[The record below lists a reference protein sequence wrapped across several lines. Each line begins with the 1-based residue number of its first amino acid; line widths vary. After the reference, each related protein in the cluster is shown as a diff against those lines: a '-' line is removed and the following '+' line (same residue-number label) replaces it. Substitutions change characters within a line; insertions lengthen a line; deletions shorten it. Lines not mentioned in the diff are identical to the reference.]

1 MASRGGPVGR
11 RGATGFPRTHMA
23 EPLTALER
31 RVLDWLVEYVRRH
44 TYQPSIREIGA
55 EFGIRSTKTVS
66 ELLQSLAD
74 KGWVERDPSRSRGV
88 RLLGLDLDAD
98 VVSVPH
104 IDVHLS
110 DPSLEDPL
118 ESLTLDR
125 KLAGAAGAFLISMV
139 GDDMRD
145 SGIRDGDLLLVE
157 PVPVEELEDGDLTVA
172 RIGGETVVRRFGRR
186 GGGRVVLEAAGSPA
200 TVMMASALTVLGRVG
215 AVIRRLR
222 TDAPAGL
229 VPEPKGE
236 GAIAG

>member
-1 MASRGGPVGR
+1 MP
-11 RGATGFPRTHMA
+11 
-23 EPLTALER
+23 EPLTTLER
-31 RVLDWLVEYVRRH
+31 RVLDWLVEYVRQH

-55 EFGIRSTKTVS
+55 EFGIKSTKTVS
-66 ELLQSLAD
+66 ELLQSLAS
-74 KGWVERDPSRSRGV
+74 KGWVERDPARSRGV
-88 RLLGLDLDAD
+88 KLLGLRLDAD

-104 IDVHLS
+104 IDIHLS
-110 DPSLEDPL
+110 DPSLDDPI

-125 KLAGAAGAFLISMV
+125 KLAASAGCFLISMV

-157 PVPVEELEDGDLTVA
+157 PVAVAELEDGDLAVT
-172 RIGGETVVRRFGRR
+172 RMDGETTVRRFERR
-186 GGGRVVLEAAGSPA
+186 VGGRVVLEAASGAPA
-200 TVMMASALTVLGRVG
+200 IMTTADSLKVQGRVG

-229 VPEPKGE
+229 VTERKGE

>member
-1 MASRGGPVGR
+1 MP
-11 RGATGFPRTHMA
+11 

-31 RVLDWLVEYVRRH
+31 RVLDWLVAYVRHH

-55 EFGIRSTKTVS
+55 EFDIKSTKTVS
-66 ELLQSLAD
+66 ELLQALAD
-74 KGWVERDPSRSRGV
+74 KGWIERNASRSRGV
-88 RLLGLDLDAD
+88 RLLGLDLGAD

-110 DPSLEDPL
+110 NPTLEDPL

-125 KLAGAAGAFLISMV
+125 KLAGSAGSFLISMV
-139 GDDMRD
+139 GNEMRD

-157 PVPVEELEDGDLTVA
+157 SVSVDELEDGDLAVT
-172 RIGGETVVRRFGRR
+172 RLEGETVVRRFGRR
-186 GGGRVVLEAAGSPA
+186 GGGRVVLEATDAPARVTTAAG
-200 TVMMASALTVLGRVG
+200 MEVLGRVG

-229 VPEPKGE
+229 VEERKGE

>member
-1 MASRGGPVGR
+1 MP
-11 RGATGFPRTHMA
+11 

-31 RVLDWLVEYVRRH
+31 RILDWLVEYVRHH

-55 EFGIRSTKTVS
+55 EFDIKSTKTVS
-66 ELLQSLAD
+66 EVLQALAR

-88 RLLGLDLDAD
+88 RLLGLNLEAD

-125 KLAGAAGAFLISMV
+125 KLAGAAGSFLISMV
-139 GDDMRD
+139 GNDMRD

-157 PVPVEELEDGDLTVA
+157 AVAADELEDGDLAVA
-172 RIGGETVVRRFGRR
+172 RIDGETVVRRFARR
-186 GGGRVVLEAAGSPA
+186 GGGRVVLEAADSPA
-200 TVMMASALTVLGRVG
+200 RVTTATALEVLGRIG

-229 VPEPKGE
+229 VGERKGE

>member
-1 MASRGGPVGR
+1 MPQ
-11 RGATGFPRTHMA
+11 
-23 EPLTALER
+23 PLTALER
-31 RVLDWLVEYVRRH
+31 RILDWLVEYVRQH

-55 EFGIRSTKTVS
+55 EFDIKSTKTVS
-66 ELLQSLAD
+66 EVLQALAS
-74 KGWVERDPSRSRGV
+74 KGWVERDPSRSRGL

-125 KLAGAAGAFLISMV
+125 KLAGGAGSFLISMV
-139 GDDMRD
+139 GSDMRD

-157 PVPVEELEDGDLTVA
+157 AVPVDEMEDGDLAVA
-172 RIGGETVVRRFGRR
+172 RLDGETVVRRFGRR
-186 GGGRVVLEAAGSPA
+186 GGGRVVLEGADSAPRV
-200 TVMMASALTVLGRVG
+200 TTTASLEVLGRVG

-229 VPEPKGE
+229 VGERKGE

>member
-1 MASRGGPVGR
+1 
-11 RGATGFPRTHMA
+11 MA
-23 EPLTALER
+23 EPLTSLER
-31 RVLDWLVEYVRRH
+31 RILDWLIEYVRRH

-55 EFGIRSTKTVS
+55 EFGIKSTKTVS
-66 ELLQSLAD
+66 ELIQSLAD
-74 KGWVERDPSRSRGV
+74 KGWVQRDPSRSRGL
-88 RLLGLDLDAD
+88 RLLGLELDAD

-125 KLAGAAGAFLISMV
+125 KLAGGAGSFMISMV
-139 GDDMRD
+139 GNDMRD
-145 SGIRDGDLLLVE
+145 AGIRDGDLLLVE
-157 PVPVEELEDGDLTVA
+157 PVPVDELADGDLVVA
-172 RIGGETVVRRFGRR
+172 RISGDTRVRRFERR
-186 GGGRVVLEAAGSPA
+186 GGGRIVLDAPGTSP
-200 TVMMASALTVLGRVG
+200 TVMTAAALEILGRIA

-229 VPEPKGE
+229 AGERKGK

>member
-1 MASRGGPVGR
+1 MPQ
-11 RGATGFPRTHMA
+11 
-23 EPLTALER
+23 PLTPQER
-31 RVLDWLVEYVRRH
+31 RVLDWLIEYVRHH

-55 EFGIRSTKTVS
+55 EFGIKSTKTVS
-66 ELLQSLAD
+66 ELLHSLDA
-74 KGWVERDPSRSRGV
+74 KGWIERDPSRSRGV
-88 RLLGLDLDAD
+88 RLLGLKLDAD

-125 KLAGAAGAFLISMV
+125 KLAGGAGSFLISMV
-139 GDDMRD
+139 GNDMRD
-145 SGIRDGDLLLVE
+145 AGIRDGDLLLVE
-157 PVPVEELEDGDLTVA
+157 PVPAEELEDGDLAVV
-172 RIGGETVVRRFGRR
+172 RMEGETSVRRFQRR
-186 GGGRVVLEAAGSPA
+186 TAGRVLLEAGDTPA
-200 TVMMASALTVLGRVG
+200 RVTTLQALEVLGRVG

-229 VPEPKGE
+229 VEERKGE

>member
-1 MASRGGPVGR
+1 MP
-11 RGATGFPRTHMA
+11 
-23 EPLTALER
+23 EPLTTLER
-31 RVLDWLVEYVRRH
+31 RVLDWLVEYVRQH

-55 EFGIRSTKTVS
+55 EFGIKSTKTVS
-66 ELLQSLAD
+66 ELLQSLAS
-74 KGWVERDPSRSRGV
+74 KGWVERDPARSRGV
-88 RLLGLDLDAD
+88 KLLGLRLDAD

-104 IDVHLS
+104 IDIHLS
-110 DPSLEDPL
+110 DPSLDDPI

-125 KLAGAAGAFLISMV
+125 KLAASAGCFLISMV

-157 PVPVEELEDGDLTVA
+157 PVAVAELEDGDLAVT
-172 RIGGETVVRRFGRR
+172 RMDGETTVRRFERR
-186 GGGRVVLEAAGSPA
+186 VGGRVVLEAASGAPA
-200 TVMMASALTVLGRVG
+200 IMTTADSLQVQGRVG

-229 VPEPKGE
+229 VTERKGE